1 MLLHDRHALTFVD
14 IAKCYF
20 HTSAQVEQLYSKQK
34 NRQIR
39 LYFSNPVYV
48 PGYRKAREFYHQVN
62 ECCQNKACI
71 SAYFEVRYAAILQ
84 EHRAGEPGAPLSF
97 LMSLP
102 PFRPKPNEDE
112 ILKIA
117 EMRENKLMSFA
128 EIGIRMYI
136 TRAKAVHTYHSYY
149 HEKVIML
156 FRELQNK
163 TASEKEKRK
172 LRASYILRSIF
183 EKKLC
188 KLILEQEFPDRL

>member
-1 MLLHDRHALTFVD
+1 
-14 IAKCYF
+14 
-20 HTSAQVEQLYSKQK
+20 
-34 NRQIR
+34 
-39 LYFSNPVYV
+39 
-48 PGYRKAREFYHQVN
+48 
-62 ECCQNKACI
+62 
-71 SAYFEVRYAAILQ
+71 
-84 EHRAGEPGAPLSF
+84 
-97 LMSLP
+97 MSLP

-117 EMRENKLMSFA
+117 EMRENKHMSFA